1 LNAEIVMNLENIVTY
16 WSKQH
21 RNDRGQWVHPADQA
35 EFDSA
40 RHTFNLD
47 YPVSPY
53 VGDILN
59 APVVILGANA
69 GYDPLITPVEFPDA
83 DAISAY
89 VHRVSAP
96 DKSDWSAVAPY
107 YEGVNYGPLIG
118 SGQAVLINACPYRSK
133 KISEEPD
140 NKRLLDQLPSTE
152 FTREWL
158 LSTVIPLAEAGQRL
172 VIAKRPGLWRLP
184 QALRNMNGIEFDPA
198 PISPQITS
206 KPWSAVAEKLGIAF

>member
-1 LNAEIVMNLENIVTY
+1 MKLQDIVTF
-16 WSKQH
+16 WSRQH
-21 RNDRGQWVHPADQA
+21 RNDQGQWVHPEDQGVF
-35 EFDSA
+35 ESA
-40 RHTFNLD
+40 PHTFNLD

-69 GYDPLITPVEFPDA
+69 GYDPSVTPIEFPDA

-89 VHRVSAP
+89 VQRVSAP
-96 DKSDWSAVAPY
+96 DTSDWVVVSPY
-107 YEGVNYGPLIG
+107 YNDVNYGPLIG
-118 SGQAVLINACPYRSK
+118 SGHAVLINACPYRSR
-133 KISEEPD
+133 KISEEPE
-140 NKRLLDQLPSTE
+140 NKQLLDRLPSTA

-158 LSTVIPLAEAGQRL
+158 LSTVIPLAESGQRL

-184 QALRNMNGIEFDPA
+184 QALRATNGIAFDPA

-206 KPWSAVAEKLGIAF
+206 KPWSAVVERLGIAA